1 MSKTQKEIDSIA
13 KVFEGR
19 GFVIPVEPSS
29 TLWNP
34 FIELRSLVRGYDD
47 IQRDRIRMG
56 NRILGN
62 LYRRFGLEAGE
73 KKENL
78 KGKLKGLPKQL
89 MDLIER
95 EYKRITDGVV
105 INMTQIPK
113 IMKDAHPGIISNEI
127 MFTFV
132 NTYKKLSDEEKLIL
146 KQIDKYLGEFKIW
159 TDYLKQIVGVG
170 PTMGGVI
177 LTELDPYKAKHVTS
191 FWKRAGLDVVW
202 MIDEIEGEEI
212 TMGEGRSKK
221 KRHLVKREYTA
232 KDGTTKTKDSI
243 TYSPFLKTKLYV
255 LAGSFLRKR
264 DNIYSDI
271 WYNYRTRMQGR
282 REFFVRALRQGQILY
297 KKDPHDSEGFLTI
310 NSDKYELCKKWL
322 ENQKKTPTLPQTKKF
337 VTSNI
342 MSDDHIKNMSNRYML
357 KIFLLDLWKTWR
369 TQEGLPVS
377 VSYEEEKLGIVHSE

>member
-1 MSKTQKEIDSIA
+1 MTKSQKKINSIA
-13 KVFEGR
+13 EVFEGR
-19 GFVIPVEPSS
+19 GFVLPVEPSS

-34 FIELRSLVRGYDD
+34 SIELRSLVRGYDD

-62 LYRRFGLEAGE
+62 LYRRFGLEPGE

-89 MDLIER
+89 MDLIED

-105 INMTQIPK
+105 INMREIPK
-113 IMKDAHPGIISNEI
+113 IMKNAHPGIISDEI

-132 NTYKKLSDEEKLIL
+132 KTYKKLTDEETFIL
-146 KQIDKYLGEFKIW
+146 KQIGKYLDGFQIW

-170 PTMGGVI
+170 PTMGGVL
-177 LTELDPYKAKHVTS
+177 LTELDPYKAKHATS
-191 FWKRAGLDVVW
+191 FWKRAGLDVVL

-212 TMGEGRSKK
+212 TRGEGRSKK

-232 KDGTTKTKDSI
+232 RDGTTKTKNSI
-243 TYSPFLKTKLYV
+243 TYSPFLKTKIYV
-255 LAGSFLRKR
+255 LAGSFLRKQ
-264 DNIYSDI
+264 DDIYSVI

-282 REFFVRALRQGQILY
+282 RELFIRSLRQGKILY
-297 KKDPHDSEGFLTI
+297 KKYPHDSDGVLTI
-310 NSDKYELCKKWL
+310 NSDEYELCKKWL
-322 ENQKKTPTLPQTKKF
+322 ENRKKTPTLAQTKKF

-357 KIFLLDLWKTWR
+357 KIFLRDLWVTWR